1 MKRFLLSFFILS
13 FISCV
18 SAAQPSPL
26 DRAKSYYISNFPL
39 GEAAEWG
46 RQNEGYVVS
55 FYDRESA
62 RPVEME
68 FDNKGRWRE
77 TTMSIETEKL
87 SDDILSYVAERFER
101 SYTTAYVLQ
110 RKRKQDQY
118 GLVVDTPT
126 HIYTLLFSKKGEL
139 VEQYSEGLDGG

>member
-1 MKRFLLSFFILS
+1 MKRFLLSFVILS

-26 DRAKSYYISNFPL
+26 DRAKSYYTTNFPL

-46 RQNEGYVVS
+46 QQNDGYVVS
-55 FYDRESA
+55 FYDRETA
-62 RPVEME
+62 RAIEME
-68 FDNKGRWRE
+68 FDDKGRWRE
-77 TTMSIETEKL
+77 TTMSIETSTL
-87 SDDILSYVAERFER
+87 SEDILSYVAERFER
-101 SYTTAYVLQ
+101 SYTTAYVLM
-110 RKRKQDQY
+110 RKRKQDQF

-139 VEQYSEGLDGG
+139 MEQYSEGLDGG